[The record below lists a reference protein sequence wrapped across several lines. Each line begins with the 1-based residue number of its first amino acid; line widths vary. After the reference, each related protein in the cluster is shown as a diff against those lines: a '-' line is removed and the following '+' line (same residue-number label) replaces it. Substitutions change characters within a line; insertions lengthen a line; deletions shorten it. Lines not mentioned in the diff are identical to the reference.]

1 MDISQITDINQLKAL
16 AYDEMM
22 KLEAAQNNLRLLN
35 GRIAEL
41 QQVQAQ
47 PEQKPAKK

>member
-1 MDISQITDINQLKAL
+1 MDISQITDVNQLKAL

-41 QQVQAQ
+41 QQEVQQ
-47 PEQKPAKK
+47 DDKKSK